1 MIGKQKHTNQSS
13 MFNGLAEQLDQ
24 KHPLYRLSHTINWQI
39 FEDSFAVH
47 YSEKMGAPSKP
58 IRLMV
63 SLLMLKHIRNLS
75 DENLVEQWSENVYY
89 QYFGGEQIYRPS
101 VPCSSTELVGFR
113 KRIGVVGMELIL
125 KESITV
131 NRTDKDDHFGET
143 ISIDTTVQE
152 KNITYPTDDKLY
164 KKIIS
169 KCVSIAQ
176 KEGIV
181 LTQTYA
187 KELKKLS
194 FQQRFKKRKNGYKI
208 ARRANKRVKTIS
220 GRILRDL
227 ERKLSPQA
235 VVANSGNLVLFA
247 KALAQK
253 RGDKAKTYSLHEPD
267 VKCYAKGKEHK
278 KFEFG
283 SKVSIA
289 ICQATGVIIG
299 ALNFTE
305 TLHDSKTIPAV
316 LQQVTQLTNET
327 PKEAFADRGYVGKT
341 IHGDT
346 QIYTPKPN
354 SNITAAQRKKHGRR
368 AAVEPVIGH
377 LKKDHRLGTNFL
389 KGVIGDEINVLL
401 AAAAM
406 NFKRVMNL
414 WKKEANEWWKLIYIF
429 IVSVYWKFYAQ
440 KLKVLFEG

>member
-1 MIGKQKHTNQSS
+1 MLGKQKYSNQA
-13 MFNGLAEQLDQ
+13 GLFHGLSEQLDQ
-24 KHPLYRLSHTINWQI
+24 KHPLYVLSNRVNWSL
-39 FEDSFAVH
+39 FEASFSKH
-47 YSEKMGAPSKP
+47 YSTKMGAPSKP

-63 SLLMLKHIRNLS
+63 SLLILKHLRNLS

-89 QYFGGEQIYRPS
+89 QYFGGEQFYRPTT
-101 VPCSSTELVGFR
+101 PCSATELVEFR
-113 KRIGVVGMELIL
+113 KRIGVDGMALIL
-125 KESITV
+125 KESIV
-131 NRTDKDDHFGET
+131 LNRDDTDEHFGET

-164 KKIIS
+164 KKIIH

-176 KEGIV
+176 SEGIV
-181 LTQTYA
+181 LLQTYS

-194 FQQRFKKRKNGYKI
+194 IQQRFKKRKNGYKI
-208 ARRANKRVKTIS
+208 ARKANKRVKTIA
-220 GRILRDL
+220 GRVLRDV
-227 ERKLSPQA
+227 ERNLSPESLLRYTIHIA
-235 VVANSGNLVLFA
+235 LY
-247 KALAQK
+247 KKILAQQ
-253 RGDKAKTYSLHEPD
+253 RGDKAKIYSLHEPE

-289 ICQATGVIIG
+289 TCQATGIIVG

-316 LQQVTQLTNET
+316 IDQVTELINDA

-341 IHGDT
+341 AYKET
-346 QIYTPKPN
+346 KIYTPKTNP
-354 SNITAAQRKKHGRR
+354 NITIEQRNKHSKR
-368 AAVEPVIGH
+368 AAIEPIIGH
-377 LKKDHRLGTNFL
+377 LKSGYRLNRNYL
-389 KGVIGDEINVLL
+389 KGVAGDCINVLL

-414 WKKEANEWWKLIYIF
+414 WKKEANLSWKILYYF
-429 IVSVYWKFYAQ
+429 IVNVYWNFIAP
-440 KLKVLFEG
+440 KLKMTF

>member
-1 MIGKQKHTNQSS
+1 MIGKQKHTNQSR
-13 MFNGLAEQLDQ
+13 MFTGLAEQLDQ
-24 KHPLYRLSHTINWQI
+24 KHPLYLLSGKINWQL
-39 FEDSFAVH
+39 FDDSFAVH
-47 YSEKMGAPSKP
+47 YSEKVGAPSKP

-113 KRIGVVGMELIL
+113 KRIGVAGMELIL
-125 KESITV
+125 KESIAV
-131 NRTDKDDHFGET
+131 NRDDNDEHFGET

-164 KKIIS
+164 KKIIY

-176 KEGIV
+176 KEGVV
-181 LTQTYA
+181 LAQTYG

-194 FQQRFKKRKNGYKI
+194 FQQRFKRRKNGYKI
-208 ARRANKRVKTIS
+208 ARKANKRVKTIA

-235 VVANSGNLVLFA
+235 VLAHNASLILFT
-247 KALAQK
+247 KALNQK

-289 ICQATGVIIG
+289 VCQATGIIIG
-299 ALNFTE
+299 ALNFIE

-316 LQQVTQLTNET
+316 LEQVKVLINET

-341 IHGDT
+341 LYEDT
-346 QIYTPKPN
+346 KIYTPKPN
-354 SNITAAQRKKHGRR
+354 LKITLEQRKKHSKR
-368 AAVEPVIGH
+368 AAVEPIIGH
-377 LKKDHRLGTNFL
+377 LKKDYRLGTNFL
-389 KGVIGDEINVLL
+389 KGIIGDEINVLL

-406 NFKRVMNL
+406 NFKRVINL
-414 WKKEANEWWKLIYIF
+414 WKKEANKSWKLIYNL
-429 IVSVYWKFYAQ
+429 IVSVYWIFCVQ
-440 KLKVLFEG
+440 KLKSTF

>member
-1 MIGKQKHTNQSS
+1 MLGKQKHTNQT
-13 MFNGLAEQLDQ
+13 GLFHGLSEQLDQ
-24 KHPLYRLSHTINWQI
+24 KHPLYILSGKLNWQF
-39 FEDSFAVH
+39 FEASFSKH
-47 YSEKMGAPSKP
+47 YSTKMGAPAKP

-63 SLLMLKHIRNLS
+63 SLLILKHLRNLS

-89 QYFGGEQIYRPS
+89 QYFGGEQFYRPAT
-101 VPCSSTELVGFR
+101 PCSSTELVEFR
-113 KRIGVVGMELIL
+113 KRIGADGMALIL
-125 KESITV
+125 KESIAL
-131 NRTDKDDHFGET
+131 NRRDTDDHFGET

-164 KKIIS
+164 KKIIH

-176 KEGIV
+176 SEGIV
-181 LTQTYA
+181 LLQTYS

-194 FQQRFKKRKNGYKI
+194 LQQRFKKRKNGYKI
-208 ARRANKRVKTIS
+208 ARKANKRVKTIA
-220 GRILRDL
+220 GRVVRDL
-227 ERKLSPQA
+227 ERKLSPQSLLA
-235 VVANSGNLVLFA
+235 YNIDIELYKKV
-247 KALAQK
+247 LAQR
-253 RGDKAKTYSLHEPD
+253 RGDKAKIYSLHEPE

-289 ICQATGVIIG
+289 ICQATGIIVG

-316 LQQVTQLTNET
+316 IDQVTELINDT

-341 IHGDT
+341 AYKET
-346 QIYTPKPN
+346 KIYTPKPN
-354 SNITAAQRKKHGRR
+354 PAITKEQRNKHSNR
-368 AAVEPVIGH
+368 AAIEPKIGH
-377 LKKDHRLGTNFL
+377 LKSGHRLNRNYL
-389 KGVIGDEINVLL
+389 KGVAGDCINVLL

-414 WKKEANEWWKLIYIF
+414 WKKEANLSWQLFYNLLVNVF
-429 IVSVYWKFYAQ
+429 WKFIAQ
-440 KLKVLFEG
+440 KLKMTF

>member
-1 MIGKQKHTNQSS
+1 MIGKQKRTNQSS

-24 KHPLYRLSHTINWQI
+24 KHPLYLLSHKINWQV
-39 FEDSFAVH
+39 FDDSFAVH
-47 YSEKMGAPSKP
+47 YSDKMGAPSKP

-113 KRIGVVGMELIL
+113 KRIGVAGMELIL
-125 KESITV
+125 KESIAV
-131 NRTDKDDHFGET
+131 NRDDNDEYFGET

-169 KCVSIAQ
+169 KCISIAQ
-176 KEGIV
+176 KEGVV
-181 LTQTYA
+181 LTQTYG

-194 FQQRFKKRKNGYKI
+194 FQQRFKRRKNGYKI
-208 ARRANKRVKTIS
+208 ARKANKRVKTIA

-235 VVANSGNLVLFA
+235 IIAHNTSLILFA
-247 KALAQK
+247 KVLAQK

-289 ICQATGVIIG
+289 VCQATGIIIG

-316 LQQVTQLTNET
+316 LDQVTELIDEA

-341 IHGDT
+341 TYGDT
-346 QIYTPKPN
+346 KLYTPKPN
-354 SNITAAQRKKHGRR
+354 PKITAEQRKKHSKR
-368 AAVEPVIGH
+368 AAVEPIIGH
-377 LKKDHRLGTNFL
+377 LKRDYRLGINFL
-389 KGVIGDEINVLL
+389 KGIIGDEINVLL

-406 NFKRVMNL
+406 NFKRVINL
-414 WKKEANEWWKLIYIF
+414 WKKEANKYWKLIYNF
-429 IVSVYWKFYAQ
+429 IVSVYWNFCVQ
-440 KLKVLFEG
+440 KLKSTF